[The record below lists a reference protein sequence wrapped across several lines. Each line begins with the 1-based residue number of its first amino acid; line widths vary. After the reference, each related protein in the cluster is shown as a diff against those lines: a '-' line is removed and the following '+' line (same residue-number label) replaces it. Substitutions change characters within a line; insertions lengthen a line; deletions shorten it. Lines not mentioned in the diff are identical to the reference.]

1 MTMKN
6 EPNLCIFLQFPGGS
20 DNYLTISGSSH
31 PFLSSEVGL
40 YIFAL
45 HGHLSSDKNVFV
57 ATKPA
62 FEVGVS
68 DSLLGFFIEI
78 DENWHIYY

>member
-1 MTMKN
+1 MTLKN
-6 EPNLCIFLQFPGGS
+6 EPKFCIFLQFPGGS

-31 PFLSSEVGL
+31 PFLSSSEVGHF
-40 YIFAL
+40 IFAL
-45 HGHLSSDKNVFV
+45 HGNLCSDKNVFM

-68 DSLLGFFIEI
+68 DSLLG
-78 DENWHIYY
+78 YLLK